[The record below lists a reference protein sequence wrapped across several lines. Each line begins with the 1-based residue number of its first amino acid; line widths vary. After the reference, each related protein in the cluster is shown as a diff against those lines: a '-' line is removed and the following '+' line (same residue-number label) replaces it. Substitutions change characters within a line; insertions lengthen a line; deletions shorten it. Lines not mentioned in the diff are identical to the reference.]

1 MSNVYDIRTGTAI
14 DGSVIAVY
22 KTPFL
27 NLSKFL
33 KRASSGYSKVAYS
46 EYTDGSNFF
55 AGQNIG
61 SKTGW
66 C

>member
-1 MSNVYDIRTGTAI
+1 MNNVFDIRTGR
-14 DGSVIAVY
+14 AVY

-33 KRASSGYSKVAYS
+33 ISGHSTMVETKYS

-55 AGQNIG
+55 AGQNTD
-61 SKTGW
+61 SSTAFSGW

>member
-1 MSNVYDIRTGTAI
+1 MNNVFDITTGK
-14 DGSVIAVY
+14 AVY

-33 KRASSGYSKVAYS
+33 KRSSSGYSKVAYS

>member
-1 MSNVYDIRTGTAI
+1 MSNVYNIKTGKAVAN
-14 DGSVIAVY
+14 SAVY

-33 KRASSGYSKVAYS
+33 ISGHSTMEQNTYS